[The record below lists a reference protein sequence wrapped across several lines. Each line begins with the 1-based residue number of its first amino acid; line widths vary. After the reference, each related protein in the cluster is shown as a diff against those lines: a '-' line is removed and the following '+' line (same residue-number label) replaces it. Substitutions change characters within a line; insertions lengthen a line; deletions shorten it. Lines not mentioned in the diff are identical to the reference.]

1 MSATAFQRMRRELEV
16 KNVSESQE
24 QTTGLTNKD
33 IKTMLD
39 AKGID
44 YDKKA
49 NKETLLKLLKGAE

>member
-1 MSATAFQRMRRELEV
+1 MLLRRHKQTKVEDLV
-16 KNVSESQE
+16 DESIKE
-24 QTTGLTNKD
+24 QGSGLTNKD

-49 NKETLLKLLKGAE
+49 NKETLLKLLEGAE